1 MENGTIYYSET
12 LQKWVAQY
20 TDLDGKRKTITQRKN
35 EKVSDFKKRFANI
48 MNEIN
53 NGTYISSNNI
63 SLYEI
68 LDSYIE
74 NNYKTGIIADRTYL
88 RNKETLK
95 LLKTCCKNFINKPI
109 QKVILNDIKISLPNF
124 IENETTT
131 KKTNEKVIK
140 IYSQNTIDK
149 LYTMLKRGFKIAFS
163 ERIILFNLMDNENL
177 KKPKA
182 KKELPKVEAL
192 SVEEQKK
199 LVLILE
205 NSNYKYRDIIL
216 LALFTGMRI
225 GEVLAITNNNIDLK
239 DNTIKV
245 ERTLTRDKNDKV
257 ILGNTTK
264 TKKGK
269 RTIYL
274 SNNAISVLKRIT
286 LSNTVTNIYNLI
298 FYDYEKNTFIT
309 PTEINCF
316 LKRLNEKYKFWYFKI
331 KECKESG
338 LSVKDFCDKNNI
350 KPSTYYNYQQKI
362 RNILCDQIN
371 ENSYKNEVSFFSVEK
386 QPHNNEKIIIIKGSI
401 KIELDSDTLYQS
413 IEPLL
418 KSLL

>member
-1 MENGTIYYSET
+1 MERKNKKVKSKGNGEGTIYFSET

-20 TDLDGKRKTITQRKN
+20 TELDGKRKTITQRKN

-149 LYTMLKRGFKIAFS
+149 LYAMLKRGFKIAFS

-182 KKELPKVEAL
+182 KKELTKVEAL
-192 SVEEQKK
+192 SIEEQKN
-199 LVLILE
+199 LVSILE
-205 NSNYKYRDIIL
+205 NSTYKYRDIIL

-316 LKRLNEKYKFWYFKI
+316 LKRLNEKYKFCDHIHTHMLRHTFATRCI
-331 KECKESG
+331 ESG
-338 LSVKDFCDKNNI
+338 MSANVLKE
-350 KPSTYYNYQQKI
+350 
-362 RNILCDQIN
+362 ILG
-371 ENSYKNEVSFFSVEK
+371 
-386 QPHNNEKIIIIKGSI
+386 HEKIQTT
-401 KIELDSDTLYQS
+401 LDTYTSVFEKFNKDENNKYNDYMKQ
-413 IEPLL
+413 IGM
-418 KSLL
+418 

>member
-1 MENGTIYYSET
+1 MERKNKKVKSKGNGEGTIYFSET

-68 LDSYIE
+68 LDNYIE
-74 NNYKTGIIADRTYL
+74 NNYKTGIIVSRTFL

-95 LLKTCCKNFINKPI
+95 LLKKCCSDFINKPI
-109 QKVILNDIKISLPNF
+109 QKVILNDIKTALPNF

-131 KKTNEKVIK
+131 KKKNEKVLK

-163 ERIILFNLMDNENL
+163 ERIILFNLMDNETL

-182 KKELPKVEAL
+182 KKELSKVEAL
-192 SVEEQKK
+192 SIEEQKK
-199 LVLILE
+199 LVAILE
-205 NSNYKYRDIIL
+205 NSTYKYRDIIL
-216 LALFTGMRI
+216 LAIFTGMRI
-225 GEVLAITNNNIDLK
+225 GEILAITNNNINLK

-245 ERTLTRDKNDKV
+245 EKTLTRDKNDKV

-286 LSNTVTNIYNLI
+286 LSNNVTNIYNLI

-316 LKRLNEKYKFWYFKI
+316 LKRLNEKYKFCDHIHTHMLRHTFATRCI
-331 KECKESG
+331 ESG
-338 LSVKDFCDKNNI
+338 MSANVLKE
-350 KPSTYYNYQQKI
+350 
-362 RNILCDQIN
+362 ILG
-371 ENSYKNEVSFFSVEK
+371 
-386 QPHNNEKIIIIKGSI
+386 HEKIQTTLDTYTSVFEKFNKDENDKYNNYMK
-401 KIELDSDTLYQS
+401 KIGM
-413 IEPLL
+413 
-418 KSLL
+418 

>member
-182 KKELPKVEAL
+182 KKELTKVEAL
-192 SVEEQKK
+192 SIEEQKN
-199 LVLILE
+199 LVSILE
-205 NSNYKYRDIIL
+205 NSTYKYRDIIL

-316 LKRLNEKYKFWYFKI
+316 LKRLNEKYKFCDHIHTHMLRHTFATRCI
-331 KECKESG
+331 ESG
-338 LSVKDFCDKNNI
+338 MSANVLKE
-350 KPSTYYNYQQKI
+350 
-362 RNILCDQIN
+362 ILG
-371 ENSYKNEVSFFSVEK
+371 
-386 QPHNNEKIIIIKGSI
+386 HEKIQTT
-401 KIELDSDTLYQS
+401 LDTYTSVFEKFNKDENNKYNDYMKQ
-413 IEPLL
+413 IGM
-418 KSLL
+418 

>member
-316 LKRLNEKYKFWYFKI
+316 LKRLNEKYKFCDHIHTHMLRHTFATRCI
-331 KECKESG
+331 ESG
-338 LSVKDFCDKNNI
+338 MSANVLKE
-350 KPSTYYNYQQKI
+350 
-362 RNILCDQIN
+362 ILG
-371 ENSYKNEVSFFSVEK
+371 
-386 QPHNNEKIIIIKGSI
+386 HEKIQTT
-401 KIELDSDTLYQS
+401 LDTYTSVFEKFNKDENNKYNDYMKQ
-413 IEPLL
+413 IGM
-418 KSLL
+418 

>member
-131 KKTNEKVIK
+131 KKKNEKVLK

-163 ERIILFNLMDNENL
+163 ERIILFNLMDNETL

-182 KKELPKVEAL
+182 KKELSKVEAL
-192 SVEEQKK
+192 SIEEQKN
-199 LVLILE
+199 LVSILE
-205 NSNYKYRDIIL
+205 NSTYKYRDIIL

-316 LKRLNEKYKFWYFKI
+316 LKRLNEKYKFCDHIHTHMLRHTFATRCI
-331 KECKESG
+331 ESG
-338 LSVKDFCDKNNI
+338 MSANVLKE
-350 KPSTYYNYQQKI
+350 
-362 RNILCDQIN
+362 ILG
-371 ENSYKNEVSFFSVEK
+371 
-386 QPHNNEKIIIIKGSI
+386 HEKIQTT
-401 KIELDSDTLYQS
+401 LDTYTSVFEKFNKDENNKYNDYMKQ
-413 IEPLL
+413 IGM
-418 KSLL
+418 

>member
-316 LKRLNEKYKFWYFKI
+316 LKRLNEKYKFCDHIHTHMLRHTFATRCI
-331 KECKESG
+331 ESG
-338 LSVKDFCDKNNI
+338 MSANVLKE
-350 KPSTYYNYQQKI
+350 
-362 RNILCDQIN
+362 ILG
-371 ENSYKNEVSFFSVEK
+371 
-386 QPHNNEKIIIIKGSI
+386 HEKIQTT
-401 KIELDSDTLYQS
+401 LDTYTSVFEKFNKDENNKYNDYMKQFGM
-413 IEPLL
+413 
-418 KSLL
+418 

>member
-149 LYTMLKRGFKIAFS
+149 LYAMLKRGFKIAFS

-182 KKELPKVEAL
+182 KKELTKVEAL
-192 SVEEQKK
+192 SIEEQKN
-199 LVLILE
+199 LVSILE
-205 NSNYKYRDIIL
+205 NSTYKYRDIIL

-298 FYDYEKNTFIT
+298 FYDYGKNTFIT

-316 LKRLNEKYKFWYFKI
+316 LKRLNEKYKFCDHIHTHMLRHTFATRCI
-331 KECKESG
+331 ESG
-338 LSVKDFCDKNNI
+338 MSANVLKE
-350 KPSTYYNYQQKI
+350 
-362 RNILCDQIN
+362 ILG
-371 ENSYKNEVSFFSVEK
+371 
-386 QPHNNEKIIIIKGSI
+386 HEKIQTT
-401 KIELDSDTLYQS
+401 LDTYTSVFEKFNKDENNKYNDYMKQ
-413 IEPLL
+413 IGM
-418 KSLL
+418 

>member
-1 MENGTIYYSET
+1 MERKNKKVKSKGNGEGTIYFSET

-20 TDLDGKRKTITQRKN
+20 VDLDGKRKTITQRKN

-68 LDSYIE
+68 LDNYIE
-74 NNYKTGIIADRTYL
+74 NNYKTGIIVGRTFL

-95 LLKTCCKNFINKPI
+95 LLKKCCSDFINKPI
-109 QKVILNDIKISLPNF
+109 QKVILNDIKTALPNF

-131 KKTNEKVIK
+131 KKNNEKVLK

-149 LYTMLKRGFKIAFS
+149 LYAMLKRGFKIAFS
-163 ERIILFNLMDNENL
+163 ERIILFNLMDNETL

-182 KKELPKVEAL
+182 KKELSKVEAL
-192 SVEEQKK
+192 SIEEQKK
-199 LVLILE
+199 LVAILE
-205 NSNYKYRDIIL
+205 NSTYKYRDIIL
-216 LALFTGMRI
+216 LAIFTGMRI
-225 GEVLAITNNNIDLK
+225 GEILAITNNNINLK

-245 ERTLTRDKNDKV
+245 EKTLTRDKNDKV

-316 LKRLNEKYKFWYFKI
+316 LKRLNEKYKFCDHIHTHMLRHTFATRCI
-331 KECKESG
+331 ESG
-338 LSVKDFCDKNNI
+338 MSANVLKE
-350 KPSTYYNYQQKI
+350 
-362 RNILCDQIN
+362 ILG
-371 ENSYKNEVSFFSVEK
+371 
-386 QPHNNEKIIIIKGSI
+386 HEKIQTTLDTYTSVFEKFNKDENNKYDNYMK
-401 KIELDSDTLYQS
+401 KIGM
-413 IEPLL
+413 
-418 KSLL
+418 

>member
-68 LDSYIE
+68 LDNYIE
-74 NNYKTGIIADRTYL
+74 NNYNTGIIADRTLL

-95 LLKTCCKNFINKPI
+95 LLKKCCKNFINKPI
-109 QKVILNDIKISLPNF
+109 QKVILNDIKLSLPNF

-149 LYTMLKRGFKIAFS
+149 LYAMLKRGFKIAFS

-199 LVLILE
+199 LVSILE
-205 NSNYKYRDIIL
+205 NSTYKYRDIIL

-316 LKRLNEKYKFWYFKI
+316 LKRLNEKYKFCDHIHTHMLRHTFATRCI
-331 KECKESG
+331 ESG
-338 LSVKDFCDKNNI
+338 MSANVLKE
-350 KPSTYYNYQQKI
+350 
-362 RNILCDQIN
+362 ILG
-371 ENSYKNEVSFFSVEK
+371 
-386 QPHNNEKIIIIKGSI
+386 HEKIQTTLDTYTSVFEKFNKDENDKYDNYMK
-401 KIELDSDTLYQS
+401 KIGM
-413 IEPLL
+413 
-418 KSLL
+418 

>member
-1 MENGTIYYSET
+1 MERKNKKVKSKGNGEGTIYFSET

-68 LDSYIE
+68 LDNYIE
-74 NNYKTGIIADRTYL
+74 NNYKTGIIVGRTFL

-95 LLKTCCKNFINKPI
+95 LLKKCCSDFINKPI
-109 QKVILNDIKISLPNF
+109 QKVILNDIKTALPNF

-131 KKTNEKVIK
+131 KKKNEKVLK

-163 ERIILFNLMDNENL
+163 ERIILFNLMDNETL

-182 KKELPKVEAL
+182 KKELSKVEAL
-192 SVEEQKK
+192 SIEEQKK
-199 LVLILE
+199 LVAILE
-205 NSNYKYRDIIL
+205 NSTYKYRDIIL
-216 LALFTGMRI
+216 LAIFTGMRI
-225 GEVLAITNNNIDLK
+225 GEILAITNNNINLK

-245 ERTLTRDKNDKV
+245 EKTLTRDKNDKV

-286 LSNTVTNIYNLI
+286 LSNNVTNIYNLI

-316 LKRLNEKYKFWYFKI
+316 LKRLNEKYKFCDHIHTHMLRHTFATRCI
-331 KECKESG
+331 ESG
-338 LSVKDFCDKNNI
+338 MSANVLKE
-350 KPSTYYNYQQKI
+350 
-362 RNILCDQIN
+362 ILG
-371 ENSYKNEVSFFSVEK
+371 
-386 QPHNNEKIIIIKGSI
+386 HEKIQTTLDTYTSVFEKFNKDENDKYDNYMK
-401 KIELDSDTLYQS
+401 KIGM
-413 IEPLL
+413 
-418 KSLL
+418 

>member
-131 KKTNEKVIK
+131 KKKNEKVLK

-163 ERIILFNLMDNENL
+163 ERIILFNLMDNETL

-182 KKELPKVEAL
+182 KKELSKVEAL
-192 SVEEQKK
+192 SIEEQKN
-199 LVLILE
+199 LVSILE
-205 NSNYKYRDIIL
+205 NSTYKYRDIIL

-316 LKRLNEKYKFWYFKI
+316 LKRLNEKYKF
-331 KECKESG
+331 
-338 LSVKDFCDKNNI
+338 CDHIHTHMLRHTFATNCI
-350 KPSTYYNYQQKI
+350 
-362 RNILCDQIN
+362 
-371 ENSYKNEVSFFSVEK
+371 EVGMD
-386 QPHNNEKIIIIKGSI
+386 I
-401 KIELDSDTLYQS
+401 
-413 IEPLL
+413 
-418 KSLL
+418 KSLSEILGHATVDITLNRYVHSSRKMKEKYLEKL

>member
-1 MENGTIYYSET
+1 MERKNKKVKSKGNGEGTIYFSET

-20 TDLDGKRKTITQRKN
+20 VDLDGKRKTITQRKN

-149 LYTMLKRGFKIAFS
+149 LYAMLKRGFKIAFS

-182 KKELPKVEAL
+182 KKELTKVEAL
-192 SVEEQKK
+192 SIEEQKN
-199 LVLILE
+199 LVSILE
-205 NSNYKYRDIIL
+205 NSTYKYRDIIL

-316 LKRLNEKYKFWYFKI
+316 LKRLNEKYKFCDHIHTHMLRHTFATRCI
-331 KECKESG
+331 ESG
-338 LSVKDFCDKNNI
+338 MSANVLKE
-350 KPSTYYNYQQKI
+350 
-362 RNILCDQIN
+362 ILG
-371 ENSYKNEVSFFSVEK
+371 
-386 QPHNNEKIIIIKGSI
+386 HEKIQTT
-401 KIELDSDTLYQS
+401 LDTYTSVFEKFNKDENNKYNDYMKQ
-413 IEPLL
+413 IGM
-418 KSLL
+418 

>member
-53 NGTYISSNNI
+53 NGTYISRNNI

-149 LYTMLKRGFKIAFS
+149 LYAMLKRGFKIAFS

-192 SVEEQKK
+192 SIEEQKN
-199 LVLILE
+199 LVSILE
-205 NSNYKYRDIIL
+205 NSTYKYRDIIL

-316 LKRLNEKYKFWYFKI
+316 LKRLNEKYKFCDHIHTHMLRHTFATRCI
-331 KECKESG
+331 ESG
-338 LSVKDFCDKNNI
+338 MSANVLKE
-350 KPSTYYNYQQKI
+350 
-362 RNILCDQIN
+362 ILG
-371 ENSYKNEVSFFSVEK
+371 
-386 QPHNNEKIIIIKGSI
+386 HEKIQTTLDTYTSVFEKFNKDENDKYDNYMK
-401 KIELDSDTLYQS
+401 KIGM
-413 IEPLL
+413 
-418 KSLL
+418 

>member
-182 KKELPKVEAL
+182 KKELTKVEAL
-192 SVEEQKK
+192 SIEEQKN
-199 LVLILE
+199 LVSILE
-205 NSNYKYRDIIL
+205 NSTYKYRDIIL

-239 DNTIKV
+239 DNTIPV

-316 LKRLNEKYKFWYFKI
+316 LKRLNEKYKFCDHIHTHMLRHTFATRCI
-331 KECKESG
+331 ESG
-338 LSVKDFCDKNNI
+338 MSANVLKE
-350 KPSTYYNYQQKI
+350 
-362 RNILCDQIN
+362 ILG
-371 ENSYKNEVSFFSVEK
+371 
-386 QPHNNEKIIIIKGSI
+386 HEKIQTT
-401 KIELDSDTLYQS
+401 LDTYTSVFEKFNKDENNKYNDYMKQ
-413 IEPLL
+413 IGM
-418 KSLL
+418 

>member
-149 LYTMLKRGFKIAFS
+149 LYAMLKRVFKIAFS

-182 KKELPKVEAL
+182 KKELTKVEAL
-192 SVEEQKK
+192 SIEEQKN
-199 LVLILE
+199 LVSILE
-205 NSNYKYRDIIL
+205 NSTYKYRDIIL

-316 LKRLNEKYKFWYFKI
+316 LKRLNEKYKF
-331 KECKESG
+331 
-338 LSVKDFCDKNNI
+338 CDHI
-350 KPSTYYNYQQKI
+350 HTHMLRHTFATRCI
-362 RNILCDQIN
+362 
-371 ENSYKNEVSFFSVEK
+371 
-386 QPHNNEKIIIIKGSI
+386 
-401 KIELDSDTLYQS
+401 
-413 IEPLL
+413 
-418 KSLL
+418 

>member
-216 LALFTGMRI
+216 LALFTRMRI

-316 LKRLNEKYKFWYFKI
+316 LKRLNEKYKFCDHIHTHMLRHTFATRCI
-331 KECKESG
+331 ESG
-338 LSVKDFCDKNNI
+338 MSANVLKE
-350 KPSTYYNYQQKI
+350 
-362 RNILCDQIN
+362 ILG
-371 ENSYKNEVSFFSVEK
+371 
-386 QPHNNEKIIIIKGSI
+386 HEKIQTT
-401 KIELDSDTLYQS
+401 LDTYTSVFEKFNKDENNKYNDYMKQ
-413 IEPLL
+413 IGM
-418 KSLL
+418 

>member
-68 LDSYIE
+68 LYSYIE

-163 ERIILFNLMDNENL
+163 ERIILFNLMDNETL

-182 KKELPKVEAL
+182 KKELSKVEAL
-192 SVEEQKK
+192 SIEEQKN
-199 LVLILE
+199 LVSILE
-205 NSNYKYRDIIL
+205 NSTYKYRDIIL

-316 LKRLNEKYKFWYFKI
+316 LKRLNEKYKFCDHIHTHMLRHTFATRCI
-331 KECKESG
+331 ESG
-338 LSVKDFCDKNNI
+338 MSANVLKE
-350 KPSTYYNYQQKI
+350 
-362 RNILCDQIN
+362 ILG
-371 ENSYKNEVSFFSVEK
+371 
-386 QPHNNEKIIIIKGSI
+386 HEKIQTT
-401 KIELDSDTLYQS
+401 LDTYTSVFEKFNKDENNKYNDYMKQ
-413 IEPLL
+413 IGM
-418 KSLL
+418 

>member
-205 NSNYKYRDIIL
+205 KSNYKYRDIIL

-316 LKRLNEKYKFWYFKI
+316 LKRLNEKYKFCDHIHTHMLRHTFATRCI
-331 KECKESG
+331 ESG
-338 LSVKDFCDKNNI
+338 MSANVLKE
-350 KPSTYYNYQQKI
+350 
-362 RNILCDQIN
+362 ILG
-371 ENSYKNEVSFFSVEK
+371 
-386 QPHNNEKIIIIKGSI
+386 HEKIQTT
-401 KIELDSDTLYQS
+401 LDTYTSVFEKFNKDENNKYNDYMKQLGM
-413 IEPLL
+413 
-418 KSLL
+418 

>member
-182 KKELPKVEAL
+182 KKELTKVEAL
-192 SVEEQKK
+192 SIEEQKK
-199 LVLILE
+199 LVAILE
-205 NSNYKYRDIIL
+205 NSTYKYRDIIL
-216 LALFTGMRI
+216 LAIFTGMRI
-225 GEVLAITNNNIDLK
+225 GEILAITNNNINLK

-245 ERTLTRDKNDKV
+245 EKTLTRDKNDKV

-286 LSNTVTNIYNLI
+286 LSNNVTNIYNLI

-316 LKRLNEKYKFWYFKI
+316 LKRLNEKYKFCDHIHTHMLRHTFATRCI
-331 KECKESG
+331 ESG
-338 LSVKDFCDKNNI
+338 MSANVLKE
-350 KPSTYYNYQQKI
+350 
-362 RNILCDQIN
+362 ILG
-371 ENSYKNEVSFFSVEK
+371 
-386 QPHNNEKIIIIKGSI
+386 HEKIQTTLDTYTSVFEKFNKDENDKYDNYMK
-401 KIELDSDTLYQS
+401 KIGM
-413 IEPLL
+413 
-418 KSLL
+418 

>member
-68 LDSYIE
+68 LDNYIE
-74 NNYKTGIIADRTYL
+74 NNYNTGIIADRTLL

-95 LLKTCCKNFINKPI
+95 LLKKCCKNFINKPI
-109 QKVILNDIKISLPNF
+109 QKVILNDIKLSLPNF

-149 LYTMLKRGFKIAFS
+149 LYAMLKRGFKIAFS

-182 KKELPKVEAL
+182 KKELTKVEAL
-192 SVEEQKK
+192 SIEEQKN
-199 LVLILE
+199 LVSILE
-205 NSNYKYRDIIL
+205 NSTYKYRDIIL

-245 ERTLTRDKNDKV
+245 ERTLTRDKNDKI

-316 LKRLNEKYKFWYFKI
+316 LKRLNEKYKFCNHIHTHMLRHTFATRCI
-331 KECKESG
+331 ESG
-338 LSVKDFCDKNNI
+338 MSANVLKE
-350 KPSTYYNYQQKI
+350 
-362 RNILCDQIN
+362 ILG
-371 ENSYKNEVSFFSVEK
+371 
-386 QPHNNEKIIIIKGSI
+386 HEKIQTT
-401 KIELDSDTLYQS
+401 LDTYTSVFEKFNKDENNKYNDYMKQ
-413 IEPLL
+413 IGM
-418 KSLL
+418 

>member
-1 MENGTIYYSET
+1 MERKNKKVKSKGNGEGTIYFSET

-20 TDLDGKRKTITQRKN
+20 TELDGKRKTITQRKN

-68 LDSYIE
+68 LDNYIE
-74 NNYKTGIIADRTYL
+74 NNYKTGIIAGRTFL

-95 LLKTCCKNFINKPI
+95 LLKKCCSDFISKPI
-109 QKVILNDIKISLPNF
+109 QKVILNDIKTSLPNF

-149 LYTMLKRGFKIAFS
+149 LYAMLKRGFKIAFS

-182 KKELPKVEAL
+182 KKELTKVEAL
-192 SVEEQKK
+192 SIEEQKN
-199 LVLILE
+199 LVSILE
-205 NSNYKYRDIIL
+205 NSTYKYRDIIL

-316 LKRLNEKYKFWYFKI
+316 LKRLNEKYKFCDHIHTHMLRHTFATRCI
-331 KECKESG
+331 ESG
-338 LSVKDFCDKNNI
+338 MSANVLKE
-350 KPSTYYNYQQKI
+350 
-362 RNILCDQIN
+362 ILG
-371 ENSYKNEVSFFSVEK
+371 
-386 QPHNNEKIIIIKGSI
+386 HEKIQTTLDTYTSVFEKFNKDENDKYDNYMK
-401 KIELDSDTLYQS
+401 KIGM
-413 IEPLL
+413 
-418 KSLL
+418 

>member
-225 GEVLAITNNNIDLK
+225 GEILAITNNNINLK

-245 ERTLTRDKNDKV
+245 EKTLTRDKNDKV

-286 LSNTVTNIYNLI
+286 LSNNVTNIYNLI

-316 LKRLNEKYKFWYFKI
+316 LKRLNEKYKFCDHIHTHMLRHTFATRCI
-331 KECKESG
+331 ESG
-338 LSVKDFCDKNNI
+338 MSANVLKE
-350 KPSTYYNYQQKI
+350 
-362 RNILCDQIN
+362 ILG
-371 ENSYKNEVSFFSVEK
+371 
-386 QPHNNEKIIIIKGSI
+386 HEKIQTTLDTYTSVFEKFNKDENDKYDNYMK
-401 KIELDSDTLYQS
+401 KIGM
-413 IEPLL
+413 
-418 KSLL
+418 

>member
-205 NSNYKYRDIIL
+205 KSNYKYRDIIL

-316 LKRLNEKYKFWYFKI
+316 LKRLNEKYKFCDHIHTHMLRHTFATRCI
-331 KECKESG
+331 ESG
-338 LSVKDFCDKNNI
+338 MSANVLKE
-350 KPSTYYNYQQKI
+350 
-362 RNILCDQIN
+362 ILG
-371 ENSYKNEVSFFSVEK
+371 
-386 QPHNNEKIIIIKGSI
+386 HEKIQTT
-401 KIELDSDTLYQS
+401 LDTYTSVFEKFNKDENNKYNDYMKQ
-413 IEPLL
+413 IGM
-418 KSLL
+418 

>member
-53 NGTYISSNNI
+53 NGTYISRNNI

-149 LYTMLKRGFKIAFS
+149 LYAMLKRGFKIAFS

-192 SVEEQKK
+192 SIEEQKN
-199 LVLILE
+199 LVSILE
-205 NSNYKYRDIIL
+205 NSTYKYRDIIL

-316 LKRLNEKYKFWYFKI
+316 LKRLNEKYKFCDHIHTHMLRHTFATRCI
-331 KECKESG
+331 ESG
-338 LSVKDFCDKNNI
+338 ISANVLKE
-350 KPSTYYNYQQKI
+350 
-362 RNILCDQIN
+362 ILG
-371 ENSYKNEVSFFSVEK
+371 
-386 QPHNNEKIIIIKGSI
+386 HEKIQTTLDTYTSVFEKFNKDENDKYDNYMK
-401 KIELDSDTLYQS
+401 KIGM
-413 IEPLL
+413 
-418 KSLL
+418 